1 MAKKVDC
8 ECGVS
13 LVGENDD
20 EIFTK
25 VQDHAG
31 SVHGME
37 VTREQALAMAK
48 PRCARSSSGVAG
60 SR

>member
-13 LVGENDD
+13 LIGENDD

-48 PRCARSSSGVAG
+48 PA
-60 SR
+60 

>member
-13 LVGENDD
+13 LLGEDDD
-20 EIFTK
+20 EIFAK
-25 VQDHAG
+25 VQEHAG

-48 PRCARSSSGVAG
+48 PA
-60 SR
+60 